1 MRDAPERMSQLGL
14 GGYPLGGGYGT
25 IDHNQA
31 RATVE
36 TALELLERLRERRGG
51 KS

>member
-1 MRDAPERMSQLGL
+1 VLLGVASDLEADER
-14 GGYPLGGGYGT
+14 Y
-25 IDHNQA
+25 A
-31 RATVE
+31 ERAKVLIAASRRHVE